1 MKVINMADEE
11 IEFKCKKCG
20 KHLTDEE
27 IITTNQEF
35 SASLGDII
43 VGYCCTDCGNEESY

>member
-1 MKVINMADEE
+1 MEADET
-11 IEFKCKKCG
+11 EFKCKKCG

-43 VGYCCTDCGNEESY
+43 VGYCCTDCGFEERY